1 MALGSASAFGLG
13 TVSPPSTVTPRGP
26 ALKPLEIHLRGFQE
40 SVLPEGRD
48 PSGFTPGLTQ
58 DEGSHERA

>member
-13 TVSPPSTVTPRGP
+13 TVSPPFTVIPRGP
-26 ALKPLEIHLRGFQE
+26 ALKPFETQE

-48 PSGFTPGLTQ
+48 PSGFTPGPVPGLTQ
-58 DEGSHERA
+58 DEGSHERT